1 MSLPVPPH
9 LRLRKYLVAAPAAP
23 IWPAGIGPAAFASVD
38 PHQIHAV
45 LEEAFPG
52 SIAPCADWRGNLTND
67 AEYDPALC
75 VPAVTA
81 DGHVAGFVQCWTPGF
96 VKDLAVARAYRGK
109 GVGMALM
116 LHALGLFSARGV
128 PHVDL
133 KVETAEWPARRL
145 YARLGFVEV

>member
-1 MSLPVPPH
+1 MAVVPH
-9 LRLRKYLVAAPAAP
+9 LRLRKYLIPAPAAP
-23 IWPAGIGPAAFASVD
+23 IWPAGIAPTAFDSID
-38 PHQIHAV
+38 PHRIHAV

-52 SIAPCADWRGNLTND
+52 SVAPCADWLGNLTAD

-81 DGHVAGFVQCWTPGF
+81 DGSVVGFVQCWTPGF
-96 VKDLAVARAYRGK
+96 IKDLAVAKAHRVK
-109 GVGMALM
+109 GVGAALVT
-116 LHALGLFSARGV
+116 HALGLFSARGL

-145 YARLGFVEV
+145 YARLGFVEA